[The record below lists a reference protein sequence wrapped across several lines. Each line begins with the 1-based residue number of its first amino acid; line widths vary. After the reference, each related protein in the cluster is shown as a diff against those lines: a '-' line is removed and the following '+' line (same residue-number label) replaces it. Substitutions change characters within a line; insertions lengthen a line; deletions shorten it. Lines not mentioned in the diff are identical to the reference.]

1 MSKTAQLEQYLDNPN
16 VQAFLSML
24 RDAEG
29 TAQTGDP
36 YRTRFGGAID
46 EKLDLNG
53 YPTFVKKEFTQ
64 TDGKKNKSGA
74 TGAYQFLEKTWKG
87 LANEYGFD
95 DFSPRTQDLGAIALL
110 KQNGAL
116 PHILNGD
123 FSKAVQKSNSTWASL
138 PGSPYAQHTRSMDF
152 VNNSLSKGLGQPVTV
167 YDKTDKTDKYLADV
181 RSAPTPDEPVE
192 QRPTNNQLETLN
204 KKEPTRPKPLD
215 FAVLN
220 DGSEVHP
227 ESQAELDFLNDVAN
241 NNTRTDDEKTRL
253 AKMGVLF
260 DNNKFDINFS
270 NDKRKNYPTELDE
283 PLRRMI
289 REN

>member
-1 MSKTAQLEQYLDNPN
+1 MNKTAQLEQYLDDPN

-29 TAQTGDP
+29 TTQTGDP
-36 YRTRFGGAID
+36 YRTRFGGAVD

-123 FSKAVQKSNSTWASL
+123 FSKAIQKSNSTWASL

-152 VNNSLSKGLGQPVTV
+152 VNNSLNKGLDQPVTV
-167 YDKTDKTDKYLADV
+167 YDTTERPATDKQADQ
-181 RSAPTPDEPVE
+181 P
-192 QRPTNNQLETLN
+192 
-204 KKEPTRPKPLD
+204 KKEEPTRPKPEEMD

-227 ESQAELDFLNDVAN
+227 ESQAELDFLTNVAN
-241 NNTRTDDEKTRL
+241 NNTRTGDEKTRL

-260 DNNKFDINFS
+260 DNNKFDVNFS

-289 REN
+289 RES